1 VGSVSVRNASKDY
14 VLGRT
19 IVRALHDVSLE
30 VERSEFLSI
39 AGPSGSGKSTLLNL
53 LGAIDSPTDGEVF
66 IDGVPLKSLDD
77 NALSDLRANKIGFIF
92 QTFNLI
98 PVLSA
103 YENVEFPLLFKK
115 QTGSPAKTRVTEVLD
130 RVGLKEFM
138 HHRPDELS
146 GGQRQRVAVARA
158 LVTDPLIVLADE
170 PTANLDQETGQ
181 AVIDLMLEINRS
193 AGTTFIFSTHDPSVM
208 SHARRVVRLVDGR
221 IVTP

>member
-1 VGSVSVRNASKDY
+1 MGSVSVRNVSKDY

-30 VERSEFLSI
+30 VERSEFISI

-53 LGAIDSPTDGEVF
+53 VSAIDSPTTGEVF
-66 IDGVPLKSLDD
+66 IDGVALKSLDD
-77 NALSDLRANKIGFIF
+77 NGLSDLRANKIGFIF

-103 YENVEFPLLFKK
+103 YENVEFPLLFKRH
-115 QTGSPAKTRVTEVLD
+115 GSVSKARVKEVLA
-130 RVGLKEFM
+130 RVGLADFM

-158 LVTDPLIVLADE
+158 LVTDPLIVLAD
-170 PTANLDQETGQ
+170 
-181 AVIDLMLEINRS
+181 
-193 AGTTFIFSTHDPSVM
+193 
-208 SHARRVVRLVDGR
+208 
-221 IVTP
+221 

>member
-1 VGSVSVRNASKDY
+1 MGSVSVRNVSKDY

-30 VERSEFLSI
+30 VEKSEFIAI

-53 LGAIDSPTDGEVF
+53 VSAIDSPTQGEVL
-66 IDGVPLKSLDD
+66 IDGVALKSLDD

-103 YENVEFPLLFKK
+103 YENVEFPLLFKR
-115 QTGSPAKTRVTEVLD
+115 QGTVSKTRVREVLA
-130 RVGLKEFM
+130 RVGLEDFM

-170 PTANLDQETGQ
+170 PTANLDSETGQ

-208 SHARRVVRLVDGR
+208 NHARRVVRLVDGR
-221 IVTP
+221 IVAS

>member
-1 VGSVSVRNASKDY
+1 VGSVSLRNVSKDY

-30 VERSEFLSI
+30 VERSEFISI

-53 LGAIDSPTDGEVF
+53 VSAIDSPTTGEVV
-66 IDGVPLKSLDD
+66 IDGIPLKTLDD
-77 NALSDLRANKIGFIF
+77 NGLSDLRANKIGFIF

-103 YENVEFPLLFKK
+103 YENVEFPLLFKR
-115 QTGSPAKTRVTEVLD
+115 QGSVSKTRVREVLA
-130 RVGLKEFM
+130 RVGLQDFM

-146 GGQRQRVAVARA
+146 GGQRQRVAIARA

-170 PTANLDQETGQ
+170 PTANLDHETGQ

>member
-1 VGSVSVRNASKDY
+1 VGSVSVRNVSKDY

-30 VERSEFLSI
+30 VERSEFISI

-53 LGAIDSPTDGEVF
+53 VSAIDSPTTGEVF
-66 IDGVPLKSLDD
+66 IDGIPLKSLDD

-103 YENVEFPLLFKK
+103 FENVEFPLLFKR
-115 QTGSPAKTRVTEVLD
+115 QGSVSKTRVKEVLA
-130 RVGLKEFM
+130 RVGLQDFM

>member
-1 VGSVSVRNASKDY
+1 VGSVSVRNVSKDY

-30 VERSEFLSI
+30 VERSEFISI

-53 LGAIDSPTDGEVF
+53 VSAIDSPTTGEVF
-66 IDGVPLKSLDD
+66 IDGIALKSLDD
-77 NALSDLRANKIGFIF
+77 NGLSDLRANKIGFIF

-103 YENVEFPLLFKK
+103 YENVEFPLLFKR
-115 QTGSPAKTRVTEVLD
+115 QGRVSKTRVKEVLA
-130 RVGLKEFM
+130 RVGLQDFM

-170 PTANLDQETGQ
+170 PTANLDHETGQ

-208 SHARRVVRLVDGR
+208 SHARRVIRLVDGR
-221 IVTP
+221 IVTS

>member
-1 VGSVSVRNASKDY
+1 MGSVSVRSASKEY

-19 IVRALHDVSLE
+19 VVRALKDVSIE
-30 VERSEFLSI
+30 VERSEFLAI

-53 LGAIDSPTDGEVF
+53 VSAIDTPTSGEVW
-66 IDGVPLKSLDD
+66 IDGVSLKTLDD

-103 YENVEFPLLFKK
+103 YENVEFPLLFKRSSTNPRK
-115 QTGSPAKTRVTEVLD
+115 RVEETLA
-130 RVGLKEFM
+130 RVGLQDFM

-170 PTANLDQETGQ
+170 PTANLDSGTGA

-193 AGTTFIFSTHDPSVM
+193 QGTTFIFSTHDPNVM
-208 SHARRVVRLVDGR
+208 QHARRVVRLVDGR
-221 IVTP
+221 VVAP

>member
-1 VGSVSVRNASKDY
+1 MGSVSVRNVSKDY

-30 VERSEFLSI
+30 VERSEFISI

-53 LGAIDSPTDGEVF
+53 VSAIDSPTTGEVL
-66 IDGVPLKSLDD
+66 IDGVNLKDLSD
-77 NALSDLRANKIGFIF
+77 NDLSDLRANKIGFIF

-103 YENVEFPLLFKK
+103 YENVEFPLLFKR
-115 QTGSPAKTRVTEVLD
+115 QGSVSRSRVKEVLD
-130 RVGLKEFM
+130 RVGLADFM
-138 HHRPDELS
+138 PHRPDELS

-170 PTANLDQETGQ
+170 PTANLDSETGQ

-221 IVTP
+221 IVAS

>member
-1 VGSVSVRNASKDY
+1 MGSVSVRNVSKDY

-30 VERSEFLSI
+30 VERSEFIAI

-53 LGAIDSPTDGEVF
+53 VSAIDSPTEGEVS
-66 IDGVPLKSLDD
+66 IDGVRLDSLDD
-77 NALSDLRANKIGFIF
+77 NGLSDLRAHKIGFIF

-103 YENVEFPLLFKK
+103 YENVEFPLLFKRDGTVSK
-115 QTGSPAKTRVTEVLD
+115 GRVEEVLD
-130 RVGLKEFM
+130 RVGLKDFM

-170 PTANLDQETGQ
+170 PTANLDSETGQ

-208 SHARRVVRLVDGR
+208 KHARRVVRLADGR
-221 IVTP
+221 IATS

>member
-1 VGSVSVRNASKDY
+1 VGSVSVRHVSKDY

-30 VERSEFLSI
+30 VEKSEFIAI

-53 LGAIDSPTDGEVF
+53 VSAIDSPTQGEVL
-66 IDGVPLKSLDD
+66 IDGIALKSLDD
-77 NALSDLRANKIGFIF
+77 NGLSDLRAQKIGFIF

-103 YENVEFPLLFKK
+103 YENVEFPLLFKG
-115 QTGSPAKTRVTEVLD
+115 QGSVSRARVRDVLK
-130 RVGLKEFM
+130 RVGLEDFM

-170 PTANLDQETGQ
+170 PTANLDSETGQ
-181 AVIDLMLEINRS
+181 AVIDLMLEINRT

-208 SHARRVVRLVDGR
+208 AHARRVVRLVDGR
-221 IVTP
+221 IAAS

>member
-1 VGSVSVRNASKDY
+1 MGSVSVRNVSKDY

-53 LGAIDSPTDGEVF
+53 VSAIDSPTTGEVL
-66 IDGVPLKSLDD
+66 IDGVNLKDLND
-77 NALSDLRANKIGFIF
+77 NDLSDLRANKIGFIF

-103 YENVEFPLLFKK
+103 YENVEFPLLFKR
-115 QTGSPAKTRVTEVLD
+115 QGSVSRSRVKEVLD
-130 RVGLKEFM
+130 RVGLADFM

-170 PTANLDQETGQ
+170 PTANLDSETGQ

-208 SHARRVVRLVDGR
+208 THARRVVRLVDGR
-221 IVTP
+221 IVES

>member
-1 VGSVSVRNASKDY
+1 VGSVSLRNVSKDY

-30 VERSEFLSI
+30 VERSEFISI

-53 LGAIDSPTDGEVF
+53 VSAIDSPTTGEVI
-66 IDGVPLKSLDD
+66 IDGIPLKTLDD
-77 NALSDLRANKIGFIF
+77 NGLSDLRANKIGFIF

-103 YENVEFPLLFKK
+103 YENVEFPLLFKR
-115 QTGSPAKTRVTEVLD
+115 QGSVSKTRVREVLA
-130 RVGLKEFM
+130 RVGLQDFM
-138 HHRPDELS
+138 RHRPDELS
-146 GGQRQRVAVARA
+146 GGQRQRVAIARA

-170 PTANLDQETGQ
+170 PTANLDHETGQ

>member
-1 VGSVSVRNASKDY
+1 MGSVSVRNVSKDY

-30 VERSEFLSI
+30 VERSEFIAI

-53 LGAIDSPTDGEVF
+53 VSAIDSPTEGEVS
-66 IDGVPLKSLDD
+66 IDGVRLDSLDD
-77 NALSDLRANKIGFIF
+77 NGLSDLRAHKIGFIF

-103 YENVEFPLLFKK
+103 YENVEFPLLFKRDGTVSK
-115 QTGSPAKTRVTEVLD
+115 GRVEEVLD
-130 RVGLKEFM
+130 RVGLKNFM

-170 PTANLDQETGQ
+170 PTANLDSETGQ

-208 SHARRVVRLVDGR
+208 KHARRVVRLADGR
-221 IVTP
+221 IATS

>member
-1 VGSVSVRNASKDY
+1 VGSVSVRNVSKDY

-53 LGAIDSPTDGEVF
+53 VSAIDSPTTGAVF
-66 IDGVPLKSLDD
+66 IDGVALQSLDD
-77 NALSDLRANKIGFIF
+77 NALSDLRASKIGFIF

-103 YENVEFPLLFKK
+103 YENVEFPLLFKG
-115 QTGSPAKTRVTEVLD
+115 QGSRLSTRVKDVLD
-130 RVGLKEFM
+130 RVGLKDFM

-170 PTANLDQETGQ
+170 PTANLDHETGQ

-221 IVTP
+221 IVPS